1 MSRWIRNVFREA
13 GFDTE
18 DFKGPSTRSVST
30 SKARLRVLS
39 LTDILESCSWCNASN
54 FQRIYNRQVD
64 SFAEKYKNKILS

>member
-13 GFDTE
+13 GIDTE
-18 DFKGPSTRSVST
+18 DFKGPSTRSVSS

-39 LTDILESCSWCNASN
+39 VTDILESCSWCNASN